1 MREGA
6 TLFGRMSTTATKLP
20 IAARDVSGGS
30 RSARRLRREGRVPG
44 VLYGGEGE
52 PFAFDV
58 DAREL
63 RAALAA
69 SGAVLELTLGD
80 ETRTAVVKET
90 QKHPVTGA
98 TTHLDLVRVRLD
110 VAITATVPVEI
121 VGAEG
126 APGVKEGGVLEQ
138 QAREVEVEA
147 LPTAIPETLEYDAS
161 GVQIG
166 DTVFVAS
173 IATPEGVTLV
183 GEGLDEVVL
192 FSVTA
197 PRLSTEADEGVETET
212 EVVGEASGGDAES
225 SDDSGDE

>member
-1 MREGA
+1 
-6 TLFGRMSTTATKLP
+6 MSTTVNKLP
-20 IAARDVSGGS
+20 IAARDVAGGT
-30 RSARRLRREGRVPG
+30 RAARRLRRSGRVPG

-90 QKHPVTGA
+90 QRHPVTGA

-121 VGAEG
+121 LGAEG
-126 APGVKEGGVLEQ
+126 APGVKEGGILEQ

-147 LPTAIPETLEYDAS
+147 LPTSIPETLEYDAS

-166 DTVFVAS
+166 DTVFVSS
-173 IATPEGVTLV
+173 ITTPEGVTLV
-183 GEGLDEVVL
+183 GEDLDEVVL

-197 PRLSTEADEGVETET
+197 PRLTTETEEGVETET
-212 EVVGEASGGDAES
+212 EVIGEQAAEESGGDES
-225 SDDSGDE
+225 SEE

>member
-1 MREGA
+1 
-6 TLFGRMSTTATKLP
+6 MSTTATKLP
-20 IAARDVSGGS
+20 IAERDVSGGS
-30 RSARRLRREGRVPG
+30 RAARRLRRTGRVPG

-58 DAREL
+58 DGREL
-63 RAALAA
+63 RAALAS
-69 SGAVLELTLGD
+69 SGAVFELTLGD
-80 ETRTAVVKET
+80 DARTAVVKDA
-90 QKHPVTGA
+90 QHHPVTGA
-98 TTHLDLVRVRLD
+98 TTHIDFVRVRLD

-121 VGAEG
+121 HGAEG

-138 QAREVEVEA
+138 QTREVEVEA
-147 LPTAIPETLEYDAS
+147 LPTAIPEMLEVDAS

-197 PRLSTEADEGVETET
+197 PKLSTETDEDVETET
-212 EVVGEASGGDAES
+212 ELVGEASADAEAS
-225 SDDSGDE
+225 GDDGDSGDE

>member
-1 MREGA
+1 
-6 TLFGRMSTTATKLP
+6 MSTTATKLP

-30 RSARRLRREGRVPG
+30 RAARRLRRSGRVPG

-90 QKHPVTGA
+90 QRHPVTGA

-138 QAREVEVEA
+138 QTREVEVEA
-147 LPTAIPETLEYDAS
+147 LPTSIPETLEYDAS
-161 GVQIG
+161 EVRIG
-166 DTVFVAS
+166 DTVFVSS

-183 GEGLDEVVL
+183 GDGLDEVVL

-197 PRLSTEADEGVETET
+197 PRLSTETEEGVETET
-212 EVVGEASGGDAES
+212 EVIGEEGGEAAEASGGDEPS
-225 SDDSGDE
+225 EE

>member
-1 MREGA
+1 
-6 TLFGRMSTTATKLP
+6 MSTTVNKLS

-30 RSARRLRREGRVPG
+30 RAARRLRRTGRVPG

-52 PFAFDV
+52 PLAFDV

-69 SGAVLELTLGD
+69 SGAVLELALGD

-90 QKHPVTGA
+90 QRHPVTGA

-121 VGAEG
+121 LGSEG
-126 APGVKEGGVLEQ
+126 APGIKEGGVLEQ

-147 LPTAIPETLEYDAS
+147 LPTSIPETLEVDAS
-161 GVQIG
+161 DVQIG
-166 DTVFVAS
+166 DTVFVSS
-173 IATPEGVTLV
+173 IVTPEGVTLV
-183 GEGLDEVVL
+183 GENLDEVVL

-197 PRLSTEADEGVETET
+197 PRLSTEAEEGVETET
-212 EVVGEASGGDAES
+212 ELIGEEAGGEAGEESGGDES
-225 SDDSGDE
+225 SEE